1 MNTIVCFAIFLAAMV
16 ASVILGRSSI
26 WALWLGIVL
35 FAVLGLRRGLS
46 LKELC
51 RFAWNEGRKL
61 TPLLVFFLL
70 IGCTTGLW
78 RSSGTIAWFIYY
90 GVQIIRP
97 HLFILVAFLLTCLL
111 SYALGTSFGVV
122 GTAGVILMALGRS
135 GGVSIPA
142 VAGTV
147 LAGAFFGD
155 RCSPASSSA
164 LLVAAVTETKQYDN
178 IKMMHKT
185 GLLPM
190 ALSVAFFGLLSWYHP
205 LNEMDDALLAQMRDT
220 FSLTIW
226 VVIPAAIMLILPLF
240 KVNIRWAMLAG
251 VAVAFTESMVCQ
263 HMPFTDV
270 LLATL
275 RGYHAPAGALQDILS
290 GGGVTSML
298 ECSVLVMTTGLLGG
312 LLDGLHVFDAV
323 QEKLER
329 VADRAGLFP
338 AALLTSTAAAAIFCN
353 QSIAVMLGAT
363 MLRDTY
369 EKRGASREELAIDL
383 ENSGIVTAGL
393 VPWSIANSIPLAM
406 LGASVNAT
414 LYAALLYLI
423 PICYLF
429 TKQWFYPKKEV
440 LTK

>member
-1 MNTIVCFAIFLAAMV
+1 MSTVLCFAVFLAAMV
-16 ASVILGRSSI
+16 VCVILGWSGI
-26 WALWLGIVL
+26 WALWLGVLL
-35 FAVLGLRRGLS
+35 FAVLGLRRGLTV
-46 LKELC
+46 KELW
-51 RFAWNEGRKL
+51 RFAWSEGKKL
-61 TPLLVFFLL
+61 MPLLVFFLL

-97 HLFILVAFLLTCLL
+97 HLFIIVAFLLTCLL

-122 GTAGVILMALGRS
+122 GTAGVILMALARS

-142 VAGTV
+142 AAGTV

-164 LLVAAVTETKQYDN
+164 LLVAAMTETKQYDN

-190 ALSVAFFGLLSWYHP
+190 VLSLVFFGVLSWRHPLSVV
-205 LNEMDDALLAQMRDT
+205 DDALLTELHGT
-220 FSLTIW
+220 FSLTLW

-240 KVNIRWAMLAG
+240 RVNIRYAMLAG
-251 VAVAFTESMVCQ
+251 VVVAFAESLFCQ
-263 HMPFTDV
+263 HMPFIDV
-270 LLATL
+270 LLTTL
-275 RGYHAPAGALQDILS
+275 RGYKAPAGALQEILS
-290 GGGVTSML
+290 GGGITSMV

-312 LLDGLHVFDAV
+312 LLGGLHVFDAV
-323 QEKLER
+323 QDRLER

-338 AALLTSTAAAAIFCN
+338 AALLTSTAAAAVFCN
-353 QSIAVMLGAT
+353 QSIAVMMGAT

-369 EKRGASREELAIDL
+369 EKKGASHEELAIDL
-383 ENSGIVTAGL
+383 ENSGIVTSAL
-393 VPWSIANSIPLAM
+393 IPWSIANSIPLAM
-406 LGASVNAT
+406 LGASANAT

-423 PICYLF
+423 PLCYLI
-429 TKQWFYPKKEV
+429 TKRWFYPGKEV
-440 LTK
+440 H

>member
-1 MNTIVCFAIFLAAMV
+1 MSTIVCFAVFLAAMITC
-16 ASVILGRSSI
+16 VILGWSGI
-26 WALWLGIVL
+26 WALWLGILL
-35 FAVLGLRRGLS
+35 FAVLGLRRGLTV
-46 LKELC
+46 KELWG
-51 RFAWNEGRKL
+51 FAWREGRKL

-97 HLFILVAFLLTCLL
+97 HLFVLVAFLLTCLL

-135 GGVSIPA
+135 GGVSIPVA
-142 VAGTV
+142 AGTV

-164 LLVAAVTETKQYDN
+164 LLVAAMTETKQYDN

-190 ALSVAFFGLLSWYHP
+190 ALSLAFFGVLSWRHP
-205 LNEMDDALLAQMRDT
+205 LNVMDDALLRSLHDT
-220 FSLTIW
+220 FSLTPW
-226 VVIPAAIMLILPLF
+226 VVIPAAIMLLLPLF

-251 VAVAFTESMVCQ
+251 VVVAFAESVLCQ
-263 HMPFTDV
+263 HLPFADV
-270 LLATL
+270 LLTAL
-275 RGYHAPAGALQDILS
+275 RGYKAPAGALQDILS
-290 GGGVTSML
+290 GGGIASMV

-312 LLDGLHVFDAV
+312 LLGGLHVFDAI
-323 QEKLER
+323 QQKLEH

-338 AALLTSTAAAAIFCN
+338 AALLTSTAAAAVFCN
-353 QSIAVMLGAT
+353 QSIAVMMGAT

-393 VPWSIANSIPLAM
+393 IPWSIANSIPLAM
-406 LGASVNAT
+406 LGASANAT

-429 TKQWFYPKKEV
+429 TKRWFYPGKEV

>member
-1 MNTIVCFAIFLAAMV
+1 MSTVLCFAAFLAAMV
-16 ASVILGRSSI
+16 ACVILGWSGI

-35 FAVLGLRRGLS
+35 FAVLGLRRGIS
-46 LKELC
+46 LKELSG
-51 RFAWNEGRKL
+51 FAWREGKKL

-90 GVQIIRP
+90 GVQVIRP
-97 HLFILVAFLLTCLL
+97 RLFIIVAFLLTCLL

-164 LLVAAVTETKQYDN
+164 LLVAALTETKQYDN

-190 ALSVAFFGLLSWYHP
+190 ALSLAFFGVLSWRHP
-205 LNEMDDALLAQMRDT
+205 LNVMDGALLAELHNT
-220 FSLTIW
+220 FSLTLW
-226 VVIPAAIMLILPLF
+226 AVIPAAIMLLLPLF
-240 KVNIRWAMLAG
+240 RVNIRWAMLLG
-251 VAVAFTESMVCQ
+251 IVVAFAESLFCQ
-263 HMPFTDV
+263 HLPLVDV
-270 LLATL
+270 LLTTL
-275 RGYHAPAGALQDILS
+275 RGYKAPSGALQDILS
-290 GGGVTSML
+290 GGGITSMV

-323 QEKLER
+323 QAKLER
-329 VADRAGLFP
+329 VADKAGLFP
-338 AALLTSTAAAAIFCN
+338 TALLTSTAAAAVFCN
-353 QSIAVMLGAT
+353 QSIAVMMGAT

-369 EKRGASREELAIDL
+369 EKRGATREELAIDL

-393 VPWSIANSIPLAM
+393 IPWSIANSIPLAM
-406 LGASVNAT
+406 LGASANAT

-423 PICYLF
+423 PFCYLF
-429 TKQWFYPKKEV
+429 TKRWFYPGKEV
-440 LTK
+440 S

>member
-1 MNTIVCFAIFLAAMV
+1 MSTVLCFAVFLGAMV
-16 ASVILGRSSI
+16 ACVILGWTGI
-26 WALWLGIVL
+26 WALWLGIIL
-35 FAVLGLRRGLS
+35 FAILGLRRGLTVKQ
-46 LKELC
+46 LW
-51 RFAWNEGRKL
+51 RYAWSEGKKL
-61 TPLLVFFLL
+61 MPLLLFFLL

-90 GVQIIRP
+90 GVQVIRP

-135 GGVSIPA
+135 GGVSIPVA
-142 VAGTV
+142 AGTV

-190 ALSVAFFGLLSWYHP
+190 ALSLIFFGILSWRCP
-205 LNEMDDALLAQMRDT
+205 LNVMDDALLMELHDT
-220 FSLTIW
+220 FSMTLW

-240 KVNIRWAMLAG
+240 KVNIRYAMLFG
-251 VAVAFTESMVCQ
+251 VVVAFAESMLCQ
-263 HMPFTDV
+263 HMPFSEV
-270 LLATL
+270 LLTTL
-275 RGYHAPAGALQDILS
+275 RGYQAPAGALQEILS
-290 GGGVTSML
+290 GGGITSMV

-312 LLDGLHVFDAV
+312 LLGGLHVFDAV
-323 QEKLER
+323 QKWLER
-329 VADRAGLFP
+329 VADRTGLFP
-338 AALLTSTAAAAIFCN
+338 AALLTSTAAAAVFCN
-353 QSIAVMLGAT
+353 QSIAVMMGAT

-369 EKRGASREELAIDL
+369 EKQGSTREELAIDL
-383 ENSGIVTAGL
+383 ENSGIVTAAL
-393 VPWSIANSIPLAM
+393 IPWSIANSIPLAM
-406 LGASVNAT
+406 LGASANAT

-423 PICYLF
+423 PLCYLF
-429 TKQWFYPKKEV
+429 TKRWFYPKKEV
-440 LTK
+440 HTT

>member
-1 MNTIVCFAIFLAAMV
+1 MSTVLCFAVFLAAMV
-16 ASVILGRSSI
+16 LCVIFGWSGI
-26 WALWLGIVL
+26 WALWLGIIL
-35 FAVLGLRRGLS
+35 FAILGLRRGLT
-46 LKELC
+46 LKELWT
-51 RFAWNEGRKL
+51 FAWREGKKL

-97 HLFILVAFLLTCLL
+97 HLFIIVAFLLTCLL

-122 GTAGVILMALGRS
+122 GTAGVILMALARS

-142 VAGTV
+142 AAGTV

-164 LLVAAVTETKQYDN
+164 LLVAATTETKQYDN
-178 IKMMHKT
+178 IRMMHKT

-190 ALSVAFFGLLSWYHP
+190 ALSLVFFGVLSWRHP
-205 LNEMDDALLAQMRDT
+205 LSVMDDALLTELHGT
-220 FSLTIW
+220 FSLTLW
-226 VVIPAAIMLILPLF
+226 VVIPAAIMLLLPLF
-240 KVNIRWAMLAG
+240 RVNIRYAMLSG
-251 VAVAFTESMVCQ
+251 VVVAFAESLFCQ
-263 HMPFTDV
+263 HMPFADV
-270 LLATL
+270 LLTTL
-275 RGYHAPAGALQDILS
+275 RGYKAPAGALQDILS
-290 GGGVTSML
+290 GGGVTSMV

-312 LLDGLHVFDAV
+312 LLGGLRVFDAV
-323 QEKLER
+323 QDRLER
-329 VADRAGLFP
+329 VAERAGLFP
-338 AALLTSTAAAAIFCN
+338 AALLTSTAAAAVFCN

-369 EKRGASREELAIDL
+369 EKKGATREELAIDL

-393 VPWSIANSIPLAM
+393 IPWSIANSIPLAM
-406 LGASVNAT
+406 LGAAANAT

-423 PICYLF
+423 PLCYLF
-429 TKQWFYPKKEV
+429 TKRWFYPKKGV
-440 LTK
+440 HTT

>member
-1 MNTIVCFAIFLAAMV
+1 MSTIVCFAVFLAAMITC
-16 ASVILGRSSI
+16 VILGWSGI
-26 WALWLGIVL
+26 WALWLGILL
-35 FAVLGLRRGLS
+35 FAVLGLRRGLTV
-46 LKELC
+46 KELWG
-51 RFAWNEGRKL
+51 FAWREGRKL

-97 HLFILVAFLLTCLL
+97 HLFVLVAFLLTCLL

-135 GGVSIPA
+135 GGVSIPVA
-142 VAGTV
+142 AGTV

-164 LLVAAVTETKQYDN
+164 LLVAAMTETKQYDN

-190 ALSVAFFGLLSWYHP
+190 ALSLAFFSVLSWRHP
-205 LNEMDDALLAQMRDT
+205 LNVMDDALLRSLHDT
-220 FSLTIW
+220 FSLTLW
-226 VVIPAAIMLILPLF
+226 VVIPAAIMLLLPLF

-251 VAVAFTESMVCQ
+251 VVVAFAESVWCQ
-263 HMPFTDV
+263 HLPFADV
-270 LLATL
+270 LLTAL
-275 RGYHAPAGALQDILS
+275 RGYKAPAGALQDILS
-290 GGGVTSML
+290 GGGITSMV

-312 LLDGLHVFDAV
+312 LLGGLHVFDAI
-323 QEKLER
+323 QQKLEQ

-338 AALLTSTAAAAIFCN
+338 AALLTSTAAAAVFCN
-353 QSIAVMLGAT
+353 QSIAVMMGAT
-363 MLRDTY
+363 MLRDAY

-393 VPWSIANSIPLAM
+393 IPWSIANSIPLAM
-406 LGASVNAT
+406 LGASANAT

-429 TKQWFYPKKEV
+429 TKRWFYPGKEV

>member
-1 MNTIVCFAIFLAAMV
+1 MSTIVCFAAFLAAMITC
-16 ASVILGRSSI
+16 VILGWSGI
-26 WALWLGIVL
+26 WALWLGILL
-35 FAVLGLRRGLS
+35 FAVLGLRRGLTV
-46 LKELC
+46 KELWG
-51 RFAWNEGRKL
+51 FAWREGRKL

-90 GVQIIRP
+90 GVQVIRP
-97 HLFILVAFLLTCLL
+97 HLFVLVAFLLTCLL

-135 GGVSIPA
+135 GGVSIPV

-164 LLVAAVTETKQYDN
+164 LLVAAMTETKQYDN

-190 ALSVAFFGLLSWYHP
+190 ALSLAFFSVLSWRHP
-205 LNEMDDALLAQMRDT
+205 LNVMDDALLRSLHDT
-220 FSLTIW
+220 FSLTLW
-226 VVIPAAIMLILPLF
+226 VVIPAAIMLLLPLF
-240 KVNIRWAMLAG
+240 RVNIRWAMLAG
-251 VAVAFTESMVCQ
+251 VVVAFAESLFCQ
-263 HMPFTDV
+263 HLPFADV
-270 LLATL
+270 LLTTL
-275 RGYHAPAGALQDILS
+275 RGYKAPAGALQGILS
-290 GGGVTSML
+290 GGGITSMV

-312 LLDGLHVFDAV
+312 LLGGLHVFDAI
-323 QEKLER
+323 QQKLEQ

-338 AALLTSTAAAAIFCN
+338 AALLTSTAAAAVFCN
-353 QSIAVMLGAT
+353 QSIAVMMGAT
-363 MLRDTY
+363 MLRDAY

-393 VPWSIANSIPLAM
+393 IPWSIANSIPLAM
-406 LGASVNAT
+406 LGASANAT

-429 TKQWFYPKKEV
+429 TKRWFYSGKEV